1 MAAIVGEAAAAF
13 GIASAEAL
21 HAVTDAYLAQLD
33 TPAAGRQEAARYVEA
48 LILLEAYDRPVMAS
62 NLGNVLFGAKAGK
75 VSREAVESAR
85 RTIADVSVSLQ
96 VSALNSWTADMP
108 EYQAGL
114 KLLLEEAVEEARRR
128 VEDRVARLVAARQGV
143 LRRTTP
149 NSNGD
154 KKREYV
160 PLRAFGRL
168 SSSNAPNAPSPP
180 SSRRQLAKDAG
191 VELESLEAAMAAF
204 AEVGGAAR
212 PAPFNAEARSKI
224 FKAEFPWGAS
234 VTGVRANKAELLQ
247 RFHRAR
253 STLDRIAEENVLLR
267 VEAERGVIYFEMCV
281 VAIEE
286 AISEFEA
293 PAERPT
299 DPSPAWARAASERAG
314 RAFLLRRHLDTYK
327 DLVRRARSRWSA
339 WAPNVMPPV
348 AGTGGAAGGTAADD
362 AGAGA
367 DTGASGGDAGSS

>member
-1 MAAIVGEAAAAF
+1 MAAIVAEAAAAF

-21 HAVTDAYLAQLD
+21 HEVTDAYLAQLD
-33 TPAAGRQEAARYVEA
+33 TPAAGRPEAARYVEA

-75 VSREAVESAR
+75 TSREAVESAR

-96 VSALNSWTADMP
+96 VSALNPWTADMP
-108 EYQAGL
+108 EYQVGL

-143 LRRTTP
+143 LRRTKP
-149 NSNGD
+149 NSNGE
-154 KKREYV
+154 KKREYA
-160 PLRAFGRL
+160 PLRASGRL
-168 SSSNAPNAPSPP
+168 SSSNAPPP
-180 SSRRQLAKDAG
+180 PLFRRQLAKDAG
-191 VELESLEAAMAAF
+191 DELESLEAAMAAL

-212 PAPFNAEARSKI
+212 PAPFNAEARRKI
-224 FKAEFPWGAS
+224 FKAEFPWGAC

-281 VAIEE
+281 AAIEE

-293 PAERPT
+293 PAERPA

-314 RAFLLRRHLDTYK
+314 QAFLLRKHLDTFK

-339 WAPNVMPPV
+339 WAPNVTPPM
-348 AGTGGAAGGTAADD
+348 AGTEGAAGGTAADN

-367 DTGASGGDAGSS
+367 DAGASGGDPGSS